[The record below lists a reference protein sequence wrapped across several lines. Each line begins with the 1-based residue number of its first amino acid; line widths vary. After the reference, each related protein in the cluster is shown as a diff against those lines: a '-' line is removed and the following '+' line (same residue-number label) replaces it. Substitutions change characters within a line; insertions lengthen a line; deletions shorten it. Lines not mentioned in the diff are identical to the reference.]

1 MTKQDKESLVY
12 TIAIVGMIVL
22 LCLSGWLMGNT

>member
-1 MTKQDKESLVY
+1 MTKQDKESLTY
-12 TIAIVGMIVL
+12 TIAIVGMIGL

>member
-1 MTKQDKESLVY
+1 MTKQDKESLTY

>member
-1 MTKQDKESLVY
+1 MTKQDKESLTY
-12 TIAIVGMIVL
+12 TIAIVGMSVL